1 MWNSRRDEP
10 LYKTSFLP
18 KAKHLHR
25 AHTSR
30 RKSYFFTYMRGHSS
44 THPNIRESDGTS
56 CKLHRGRICFHR
68 RHVFIGNNIYSGPR
82 VCFILPRTKPLR

>member
-1 MWNSRRDEP
+1 MHGEMSLCIKQAFYRKRN
-10 LYKTSFLP
+10 TSTE
-18 KAKHLHR
+18 
-25 AHTSR
+25 HTPQEENPIS
-30 RKSYFFTYMRGHSS
+30 SHMRGHSS